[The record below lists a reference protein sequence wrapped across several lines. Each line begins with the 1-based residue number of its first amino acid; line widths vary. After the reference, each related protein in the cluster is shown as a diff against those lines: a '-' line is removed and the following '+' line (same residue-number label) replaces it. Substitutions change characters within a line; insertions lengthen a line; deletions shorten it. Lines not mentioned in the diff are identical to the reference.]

1 MKRPAVVVLGPHRAA
16 VSGISTHLNL
26 LFSSRL
32 ADEFSLVHFQVGSEG
47 RTEGRM
53 RRLSRILVSP
63 FCLAAAILVH
73 RAAIVHINTAL
84 NARAFWRDLAYLF
97 VARLCGA
104 RVLYQVHGGA
114 LPQQFFPR
122 GRAATAVLRKTM
134 RLAHAIV
141 VLAQVE
147 LEAYRKFFPGQQ
159 VLACP
164 NGVDVAQY
172 STFVRAPSDAATPL
186 ELVYV
191 GRLAAEK
198 GLYEAL
204 RGLELARREG
214 TRARIV
220 LAGSGPEETRLRE
233 FAQELGLA
241 ADASFVGPVSG
252 ADKITLLSN
261 ADVLLL
267 ASYSEGLPYA
277 LLEGMAA
284 GTAVITTRV
293 GAIPDVV
300 TEGVH
305 GLFVPSRDAV
315 AIARAI
321 CRLAADRD
329 ALARMGRA
337 CRRRIAGGYSLERLS
352 RELRALYVDIC
363 SAGQVNSAA
372 RF

>member
-1 MKRPAVVVLGPHRAA
+1 MKRSVVVVLGPHRAA

-26 LFSSRL
+26 LLASRL

-47 RTEGRM
+47 RTESRVGR
-53 RRLSRILVSP
+53 LARIVVSP
-63 FCLAAAILVH
+63 LTLAVAILTR
-73 RAAIVHINTAL
+73 RADIVHINTAL
-84 NARAFWRDLAYLF
+84 NARAFWRDLAYLI

-122 GRAATAVLRKTM
+122 GRAVTAVLRKTM
-134 RLAHAIV
+134 GLAHAIV

-147 LEAYRKFFPGQQ
+147 LEAYRKFFPGRQI
-159 VLACP
+159 LACP

-172 STFVRAPSDAATPL
+172 SKIARPYSHTGAPL

-204 RGLELARREG
+204 RGLQLALRDG
-214 TRARIV
+214 ARARIV
-220 LAGSGPEETRLRE
+220 LAGSGPEEARLRQ
-233 FAQELGLA
+233 FAQDLGLA
-241 ADASFVGPVSG
+241 ADVSFVGPVSG
-252 ADKITLLSN
+252 ADKIRLLAN
-261 ADVLLL
+261 ADVMVL

-305 GLFVPSRDAV
+305 GLFVPPRDAG

-321 CRLAADRD
+321 GRLAADRE
-329 ALARMGRA
+329 ALASMGRA
-337 CRRRIAGGYSLERLS
+337 CRRRIAGAYSMERLS
-352 RELRALYVDIC
+352 RELRELYVDIC
-363 SAGQVNSAA
+363 AARLVNSPA